1 VARLAIHRDFL
12 RDFARL
18 DRSVQDRIHSTFEQF
33 EHATHSGLHL
43 EKINNARDD
52 RLRTIR
58 ITHYWR
64 GIVRVPDSG
73 DRYVLLK
80 VLGHDEATNWIQRHK
95 LTANTLTGAIEV
107 RDAVAI
113 DEATAQVIKPA
124 TVPEP
129 LFAAVNDAD
138 MRRLGIDDQIL
149 GFARTLNDLEQLD
162 KARTLLPEPQYE
174 VLLGLAIGMTPDD
187 VWAEVAGTIS
197 APASVDPDD
206 IDTAVERS
214 PERVLLVTGPDE
226 LMEAF
231 RYPFALWRVYLH
243 PSQRQVAYASYR
255 GSARVTGGPGTGKT
269 VVVLH
274 RAKHLATTSS
284 ESASVLVTTFLR
296 TLPPSLEEALSVL
309 IDDLSLLE
317 RIRVRHIDQLA
328 YRVVSAKYGHL
339 PVLKDDEEKE
349 RWRRIAKRLG
359 LPQRFSETF
368 LAQEW
373 RHVVLAQ
380 NLASWKSYAAAP
392 RTGRG
397 RPLQRLQREQIWA
410 AIAEFTSELTNDRV
424 WTYETICVEA
434 TKLLAEAE
442 RKPYRH
448 IVVDEAQDLSPWQW
462 RLLRAAVEPR
472 HDDIFIAGDTHQRI
486 YEHRVSLRSVGI
498 DVTGRS
504 TRLTINYRTTAEI
517 LGWSLG
523 LLRGESIDDMD
534 GGLETLAGCRSDVH
548 GAAPTTF
555 AASTKT
561 TEMRH
566 LVTTV
571 GRWLGQGVEPGQI
584 GVAARSNML
593 VDDAVATLKK
603 AGVDAVSL
611 AKHSGNDTTVSVGTM
626 HRMKGLEFRC
636 MAVVGAGEH
645 QVPAQSAVTPA
656 AEDPITHAQDLLRER
671 CLLFVA
677 CTRAREELMVSWHG
691 NASPLIPVGDA

>member
-1 VARLAIHRDFL
+1 
-12 RDFARL
+12 
-18 DRSVQDRIHSTFEQF
+18 
-33 EHATHSGLHL
+33 
-43 EKINNARDD
+43 
-52 RLRTIR
+52 
-58 ITHYWR
+58 
-64 GIVRVPDSG
+64 
-73 DRYVLLK
+73 
-80 VLGHDEATNWIQRHK
+80 
-95 LTANTLTGAIEV
+95 
-107 RDAVAI
+107 
-113 DEATAQVIKPA
+113 
-124 TVPEP
+124 
-129 LFAAVNDAD
+129 
-138 MRRLGIDDQIL
+138 
-149 GFARTLNDLEQLD
+149 
-162 KARTLLPEPQYE
+162 
-174 VLLGLAIGMTPDD
+174 
-187 VWAEVAGTIS
+187 
-197 APASVDPDD
+197 
-206 IDTAVERS
+206 
-214 PERVLLVTGPDE
+214 
-226 LMEAF
+226 
-231 RYPFALWRVYLH
+231 
-243 PSQRQVAYASYR
+243 
-255 GSARVTGGPGTGKT
+255 
-269 VVVLH
+269 
-274 RAKHLATTSS
+274 
-284 ESASVLVTTFLR
+284 
-296 TLPPSLEEALSVL
+296 L

-317 RIRVRHIDQLA
+317 RIQVRHVDQLA
-328 YRVVSAKYGHL
+328 YRVVSAKHGRL

-392 RTGRG
+392 RAGRG
-397 RPLQRLQREQIWA
+397 RSLQRLQREQVWA

-462 RLLRAAVEPR
+462 RLLRAAVEPG

-504 TRLTINYRTTAEI
+504 TQLTINYRTTAEI

-548 GAAPTTF
+548 GAAPATF

-571 GRWLGQGVEPGQI
+571 GRWLSQGVEPGQI

-636 MAVVGAGEH
+636 MAVIGAGEH

-691 NASPLIPVGDA
+691 KPSPFISANVGASDEAE